1 MDLLTLGAAFLAGVL
16 TILSPCIL
24 PILPIVLGGASSEHR
39 WGPAALALG
48 LATGFAALG
57 LFLATVGVSIGID
70 PAVFRTVSAWLLIGF
85 GLILI
90 IPAAQRAM
98 TALLAPIGNWAS
110 ARSQG
115 QSGSGI
121 AGQFGLGLLLGAVWS
136 PCVGPTLGAALLLAS
151 QGQALGQAG
160 AVMLVF
166 GIGIAIPLLAIGML
180 GRQAMLRMRDRLGR
194 ASNRGK
200 QLLGFGLLLAG
211 VLVLTGWD
219 KAIETWFV
227 LNGPAWATDWST
239 RF

>member
-39 WGPAALALG
+39 WAPAALALG

-57 LFLATVGVSIGID
+57 LLIATAGVAVGID
-70 PAVFRTVSAWLLIGF
+70 PAVFRSVSAWLLVAF

-98 TALLAPIGNWAS
+98 THALAPIGNWANS
-110 ARSQG
+110 HSQG
-115 QSGSGI
+115 RPRSGI
-121 AGQFGLGLLLGAVWS
+121 GGQFGLGLLLGAVWS

-166 GIGIAIPLLAIGML
+166 GIGIAIPLIAIGLL
-180 GRQAMLRMRDRLGR
+180 GRQALLRVRDRLGK
-194 ASNRGK
+194 ASDLGK
-200 QLLGFGLLLAG
+200 RLLGFGLLLAG

-219 KAIETWFV
+219 KAIETWF
-227 LNGPAWATDWST
+227 LIHGPAWANDWST

>member
-39 WGPAALALG
+39 WGPAALAIG

-57 LFLATVGVSIGID
+57 LLIATVGVSVGID
-70 PAVFRTVSAWLLIGF
+70 PAAFRDVSAWLLILF
-85 GLILI
+85 GLVLI
-90 IPAAQRAM
+90 VPAAQRAM
-98 TALLAPIGNWAS
+98 TRLLAPIGDWANRRGQGKP
-110 ARSQG
+110 RSG
-115 QSGSGI
+115 L

-151 QGQALGQAG
+151 QGQELAQAG

-166 GIGIAIPLLAIGML
+166 GIGIAIPLLLIGML
-180 GRQAMLRMRDRLGR
+180 GRQALLRVRDRLGR
-194 ASNRGK
+194 ASQLGK
-200 QLLGFGLLLAG
+200 RLLGFGLLLAG

-219 KAIETWFV
+219 KAIETWF
-227 LNGPAWATDWST
+227 LMHGPEWASDWST